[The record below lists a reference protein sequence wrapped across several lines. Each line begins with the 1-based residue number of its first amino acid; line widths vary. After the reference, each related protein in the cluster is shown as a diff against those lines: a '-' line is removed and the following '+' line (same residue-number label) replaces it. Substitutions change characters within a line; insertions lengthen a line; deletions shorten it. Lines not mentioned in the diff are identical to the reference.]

1 MTEQAVWTVNKILQ
15 WTQQYFSGK
24 GLENPR
30 LDAEVLLCDVLGCR
44 RIDLFMRL
52 QQELLPEELK
62 RYRDY
67 VIRRA
72 AWEPL
77 AYIIGRKAFLQ
88 WEFKVTPA
96 VLIPRPET
104 ELLVEKLVHCCTGK
118 SLTQLEKEAF
128 WRKKAEEA
136 KLAAEK
142 AKAVSA
148 EKLKEET
155 DPEKAAVWQQEA
167 ADREAVA
174 VQAAERAGLFW
185 PAGYTENGLEQSNN
199 LIAAEAAGISS
210 FASDETDMPA
220 LADKTGAHRNADVG
234 TDSVAENSK
243 TVRPGPDILDM
254 GTGSGAILLSLLK
267 LLPDSRGLAV
277 DISPEA
283 LAVAKEN
290 AALLGVG
297 ERTWFLQSDLWSRV
311 PPKAQFDIVVSNPP
325 YIPADLIGT
334 LAKDVQKEPRLA
346 LDGGADGLVAYR
358 IIAAGMPQHIK
369 PDGLAAFETG
379 MGQGE
384 AVVALCS
391 EQGFTVTAVVKDY
404 AGIDRMVFAAR
415 PGSGRASWVKKL
427 QKKKE

>member
-1 MTEQAVWTVNKILQ
+1 MTEQAVWTVNRILQ

-67 VIRRA
+67 VLRRA

-104 ELLVEKLVHCCTGK
+104 ELLIEKLVQCCTGK

-136 KLAAEK
+136 KAA
-142 AKAVSA
+142 AKKTREISA
-148 EKLKEET
+148 EKLQNET
-155 DPEKAAVWQQEA
+155 DPEKAAIWQQEV

-174 VQAAERAGLFW
+174 AQAAERAG
-185 PAGYTENGLEQSNN
+185 T
-199 LIAAEAAGISS
+199 
-210 FASDETDMPA
+210 
-220 LADKTGAHRNADVG
+220 
-234 TDSVAENSK
+234 AENFANKS
-243 TVRPGPDILDM
+243 TDILDM
-254 GTGSGAILLSLLK
+254 GAGSGAILLSLLK
-267 LLPDSRGLAV
+267 LLPESRGLAT
-277 DISPEA
+277 DISQEA

-290 AALLGVG
+290 AELLGVRD
-297 ERTWFLQSDLWSRV
+297 RTWFLQSDIWSRV
-311 PPKAQFDIVVSNPP
+311 PAKAQFDIVVSNPP
-325 YIPADLIGT
+325 YIPTEVIGT

-346 LDGGADGLVAYR
+346 LDGGGDGLDAYCKITAGLPQHMKPDGLVA
-358 IIAAGMPQHIK
+358 
-369 PDGLAAFETG
+369 FEVG
-379 MGQGE
+379 IGQGE
-384 AVVALCS
+384 AVAALCR

-415 PGSGRASWVKKL
+415 PDSARANWVKEL
-427 QKKKE
+427 QKK

>member
-1 MTEQAVWTVNKILQ
+1 MPEETQAGESRSGILRAEWKKRMTEQAVWTVNKILQ

-52 QQELLPEELK
+52 QQELQPEELK
-62 RYRDY
+62 KYRDF
-67 VIRRA
+67 VLRRA

-88 WEFKVTPA
+88 WEFNVTPA

-104 ELLVEKLVHCCTGK
+104 ELLVEKLVQCCTGK
-118 SLTQLEKEAF
+118 SLTQLEKETF

-136 KLAAEK
+136 KAAAEK
-142 AKAVSA
+142 VKAVSS
-148 EKLKEET
+148 EKLRDET
-155 DPEKAAVWQQEA
+155 DPEKAAVWQQEV

-174 VQAAERAGLFW
+174 VQAAERAGMAW
-185 PAGYTENGLEQSNN
+185 QAES
-199 LIAAEAAGISS
+199 AAVQEKSGN
-210 FASDETDMPA
+210 
-220 LADKTGAHRNADVG
+220 K
-234 TDSVAENSK
+234 
-243 TVRPGPDILDM
+243 GPDILDM

-267 LLPDSRGLAV
+267 LLPESRGLAV

-297 ERTWFLQSDLWSRV
+297 DRAWFLQSDIWSRV
-311 PPKAQFDIVVSNPP
+311 PAKAQFDIVVSNPP
-325 YIPADLIGT
+325 YIPAQVIGT
-334 LAKDVQKEPRLA
+334 LARDVQKEPRLA
-346 LDGGADGLVAYR
+346 LDGGEDGLNAYR
-358 IIAAGMPQHIK
+358 KIAAGLPQHVK
-369 PDGLAAFETG
+369 PDGLAAFEVG
-379 MGQGE
+379 IDQGE
-384 AVVALCS
+384 AVAALCR
-391 EQGFTVTAVVKDY
+391 EQGFTVTAVVNDY

-415 PGSGRASWVKKL
+415 PGSPKAEWVKKL
-427 QKKKE
+427 F

>member
-62 RYRDY
+62 KYREF
-67 VIRRA
+67 VLRRA

-77 AYIIGRKAFLQ
+77 AYIIGRKTFLQ
-88 WEFKVTPA
+88 WDFKVTPS

-104 ELLVEKLVHCCTGK
+104 ELLVEKLVQCCTGK
-118 SLTQLEKEAF
+118 SLTRLEKEVF

-136 KLAAEK
+136 KAAAEK

-148 EKLKEET
+148 EKLREET
-155 DPEKAAVWQQEA
+155 DPEKAAVWQQEV

-174 VQAAERAGLFW
+174 VQAAEL
-185 PAGYTENGLEQSNN
+185 
-199 LIAAEAAGISS
+199 AGIVW
-210 FASDETDMPA
+210 ETDSDSN
-220 LADKTGAHRNADVG
+220 ADKPSDFVGSTGNNTDDTNAGNG
-234 TDSVAENSK
+234 TGSAVVQEK
-243 TVRPGPDILDM
+243 TVRKGPDILDI

-267 LLPDSRGLAV
+267 LLPESRGLAV

-290 AALLGVG
+290 AALLEVG
-297 ERTWFLQSDLWSRV
+297 DRIWFLQSDIWSRIPV
-311 PPKAQFDIVVSNPP
+311 KAQFDIVVSNPP
-325 YIPADLIGT
+325 YIPAQVIGT
-334 LAKDVQKEPRLA
+334 LTRDVQREPRLA
-346 LDGGADGLVAYR
+346 LDGGDDGLEAYR
-358 IIAAGMPQHIK
+358 KITGGMSRHVK
-369 PDGLAAFETG
+369 PDGLAAFEIG
-379 MGQGE
+379 IGQGE
-384 AVVALCS
+384 AVAALCR
-391 EQGFTVTAVVKDY
+391 EQGFSVTAVVNDY

-415 PGSGRASWVKKL
+415 PGSAKADWVKKL
-427 QKKKE
+427 QINN